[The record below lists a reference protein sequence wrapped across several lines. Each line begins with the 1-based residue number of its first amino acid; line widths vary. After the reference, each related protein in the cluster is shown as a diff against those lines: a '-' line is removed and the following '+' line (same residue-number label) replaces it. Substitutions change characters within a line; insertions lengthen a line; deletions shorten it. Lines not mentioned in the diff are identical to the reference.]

1 MNKEII
7 KCLSLATIALTTC
20 SLVGCGSIIK
30 DVVAVDE
37 NVIMKLDD
45 AEMITSYYE
54 LVSEVELT
62 SAQKSCT
69 YTSSNPDVVKITSK
83 AMRAVGLGTSEIT
96 VTSNLDSSKSCTFTI
111 DVKDTYFDRENS
123 LYDANDNLLYECPE
137 DGHYIETAGQI
148 TGYYYIKDV
157 AGSSWYMETEAKI
170 IEAGMDE
177 FFPKFGIVTNTFDN
191 AAAGLNNKVIFFLNA
206 EIGDFGNA
214 TWDKFGVCE
223 VANDGNFAWNE
234 GVTDFTARH
243 RDDMYIAPL
252 PFTYNQKIKLGLARD
267 GYNFHTWVNGQYSG
281 SFVALED
288 LFKGHDGNPC
298 DSTLGLFEFNSNVRF
313 ENYTYT
319 LDATQV
325 KAKIDSIS
333 NPSYIDSWSVGRD
346 GQ

>member
-1 MNKEII
+1 MNKKII
-7 KCLSLATIALTTC
+7 KCLSLATVALTTC

-30 DVVAVDE
+30 DIVAVEDSI
-37 NVIMKLDD
+37 IMKLDD

-62 SAQKSCT
+62 SSQKSCT

-96 VTSNLDSSKSCTFTI
+96 VTSNLDTSKTCTFTV
-111 DVKDTYFDRENS
+111 DVKDIYFDRESS

-137 DGHYIETAGQI
+137 DGGYIETAGQI
-148 TGYYYIKDV
+148 TGYYYLNNV
-157 AGSSWYMETEAKI
+157 SASTWYMETEAKI
-170 IEAGMDE
+170 IEVGE
-177 FFPKFGIVTNTFDN
+177 GEYFPKFGIVTNTFSN
-191 AAAGLNNKVIFFLNA
+191 AAAGMNNKVIFFLNA

-214 TWDKFGVCE
+214 SWDKFGVCE
-223 VANDGNFAWNE
+223 VANDGNFAWNP
-234 GVTDFTARH
+234 GVTDYTARH

-252 PFTYNQKIKLGLARD
+252 PYTYNQKVKLGLARD
-267 GYNFHTWVNGQYSG
+267 GYEFHTWVNDVYAG

-298 DSTLGLFEFNSNVRF
+298 ESALGLFEFNSNVRF
-313 ENYTYT
+313 ENYKYSV
-319 LDATQV
+319 DATEV
-325 KAKIDSIS
+325 RAKISS
-333 NPSYIDSWSVGRD
+333 VATLSYVDSWSVSQD